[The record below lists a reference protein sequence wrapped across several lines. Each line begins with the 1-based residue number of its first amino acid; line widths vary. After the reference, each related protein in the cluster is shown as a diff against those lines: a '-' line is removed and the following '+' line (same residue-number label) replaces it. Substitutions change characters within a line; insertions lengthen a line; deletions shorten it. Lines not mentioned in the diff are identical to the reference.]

1 VTGRHRSYRHA
12 GTEPPIHATDRVA
25 TSPSGPRPSAARP
38 ASRNPV
44 TTKRRTSARWRP
56 PWLSTPILTVSV
68 LSIAA
73 GLAQFSV
80 TAVIGD
86 VAAAFGEPG
95 AGDDV
100 AAQIGLPAT
109 TVGIALAMIRLSSL
123 ASLPAAA
130 FADRVGRRS
139 LLLTAAAI
147 GLAMT
152 SMAALAPGFWW
163 YVAMVAIARP
173 ALSTVNALAGV
184 IGAEETSARDRSS
197 AIALI
202 TAAYGLGAGLVAI
215 GRGLLPGEPSFR
227 VVTAFALAPLV
238 LLPLLARRV
247 REPSIAERSEHARG
261 LPGAVPSGLRGRVA
275 LLAALTGILAVAT
288 GPGFTY
294 LFVYG
299 EQVLGASPLFIS
311 AWVLA
316 AGPAG
321 LVGIL
326 LGRFGADRFGRRV
339 TGGLAMAG
347 TGLAVTYAYSS
358 GIPELAA
365 GYLLAITSSSAFA
378 PAAGALAAELVPT
391 RIRATV
397 AGWMTVAGVLGAVFG
412 LASFGILADLTGGF
426 DNAAMVIGVGVAA
439 LAIGFVGL
447 PETRGTEL
455 EDLETHTP

>member
-1 VTGRHRSYRHA
+1 L
-12 GTEPPIHATDRVA
+12 
-25 TSPSGPRPSAARP
+25 SGPRRSTSRRP
-38 ASRNPV
+38 AWLTTPV
-44 TTKRRTSARWRP
+44 
-56 PWLSTPILTVSV
+56 LTVSV
-68 LSIAA
+68 LSVAS

-95 AGDDV
+95 AGAEV

-109 TVGIALAMIRLSSL
+109 TVGLALALIRLSSL

-130 FADRVGRRS
+130 LADRSGRRS
-139 LLLTAAAI
+139 LLLVTAGL
-147 GLAMT
+147 GLALT
-152 SMAALAPGFWW
+152 AMAALAPGFWW
-163 YVAMVAIARP
+163 YVALVALARP
-173 ALSTVNALAGV
+173 ALSAVNALAGV
-184 IGAEETSARDRSS
+184 IAAEETSARDRSA

-202 TAAYGLGAGLVAI
+202 TAAYGVGAGAVAI

-227 VVTAFALAPLV
+227 VVTAFALLPLL

-247 REPSIAERSEHARG
+247 REPSIAQHSEHARG
-261 LPGAVPSGLRGRVA
+261 LPGAVPRALRGPVA
-275 LLAALTGILAVAT
+275 LLAGLAGVLAIAT

-321 LVGIL
+321 LAGIL
-326 LGRFGADRFGRRV
+326 LGRFGADHFGRRV
-339 TGGLAMAG
+339 TAGLAMAG

-358 GIPELAA
+358 GTGQLAA

-378 PAAGALAAELVPT
+378 PPAGALAAELVPT

-397 AGWMTVAGVLGAVFG
+397 AGWMTVAGVLGAVLGLTTFG
-412 LASFGILADLTGGF
+412 VLADLTGSF
-426 DNAAMVIGVGVAA
+426 ANAAMVIGLVVATLA
-439 LAIGFVGL
+439 LGFVRL

-455 EDLETHTP
+455 EDLESPPV